1 MKRRF
6 LSVAC
11 ACCAALASAASAQTP
26 ILTPS
31 DTLIAV
37 DIVPSNLSRYPAAEN
52 PAKAIDGI
60 IPPMGSTTGNKYLN
74 FGRVETGLLVTPAS
88 GATTINGI
96 QLATANDGLGAREP
110 KSYAVYGTNDPID
123 HLVADNGNSTG
134 YDWTLISQGTLAP
147 PATSNTLYP
156 AVNFANTT
164 AWASYRVLF
173 PSLAGNDGCCMQV
186 AEVRLLDGT
195 NTNVLSPTDGVS
207 AFELPQNYSSTP
219 AAENVAKLNDG
230 NTTTKYL
237 NFGKDGSGFIVTPG
251 VGPKAVNG
259 FQLTTAN
266 DAPERDPSGW
276 ALYGTNDAIVSGQ
289 NSTINPENWT
299 LLDLGVVDLPTAR
312 GALGPM
318 VSVNNSAAYA
328 SYRLVFNALRNST
341 TANSMQVAEVQ
352 MFVPEPGSLVLAL
365 GSMVAMIGVRR
376 KKTASEILGGC
387 ETVNL

>member
-1 MKRRF
+1 MNRRLF
-6 LSVAC
+6 SVAC

-31 DTLIAV
+31 DTLIAI
-37 DIVPSNLSRYPAAEN
+37 DITPSNFSRYPAAEN

-74 FGRVETGLLVTPAS
+74 FGRVETGLMVTPGL

-110 KSYAVYGTNDPID
+110 KSYAVFGTNDPID

-156 AVNFANTT
+156 VVNFANAT
-164 AWASYRVLF
+164 AWTSYRVLF
-173 PSLAGNDGCCMQV
+173 PSLANDNNGCCMQV
-186 AEVRLLDGT
+186 AEVRLLDAA
-195 NTNVLSPTDGVS
+195 NANVLSPTDGIS
-207 AFELPQNYSSTP
+207 AFQLPQPFSSSP
-219 AAENVAKLNDG
+219 AAESVAKLNDG
-230 NTTTKYL
+230 LATTKYL
-237 NFGKDGSGFIVTPG
+237 NFGKEGSGFIVTPL
-251 VGPKAVNG
+251 VGSKAVNA

-299 LLDLGVVDLPTAR
+299 LIDLGVVDLPTAR

-318 VSVNNSAAYA
+318 VSVNNTTGYA

-341 TANSMQVAEVQ
+341 AANSMQVAEIQ

-376 KKTASEILGGC
+376 KNSAS
-387 ETVNL
+387 